1 MYKLLLVTDRQD
13 VRQAF
18 ESITNWGQMMF
29 RPITIIDSVEEALQ
43 YLQCNSVDAL
53 GYCITGDDVA
63 AMRQYVA
70 DHPSLPVFQSHADPA
85 LLAEEMQ
92 RTRRFLDRVHMDDS
106 DDFFE
111 DKVVLQML
119 RDELMNQLLA
129 GDIATREE
137 LLGRVK
143 LVRADASVV
152 LPCYLYDFDLPQGE
166 VYLADRW
173 HYGRE
178 RLQSALRN
186 NFFSRYVDGI
196 YYDVAVLTPRH
207 IRVFA
212 CPRMDSE
219 LAEKKAAQMVKKH
232 IEKVVGDIK
241 NYLDLDL
248 DLEQVTTLHNM
259 FDLIGHE

>member
-13 VRQAF
+13 VKQAF

-29 RPITIIDSVEEALQ
+29 RPITIISSVEEALE
-43 YLQCNSVDAL
+43 YLRCNSVDAL
-53 GYCITGDDVA
+53 GYCLTGDDVA

-70 DHPSLPVFQSHADPA
+70 DHPSLPVFQSHADTA
-85 LLAEEMQ
+85 MLVDEMQ
-92 RTRRFLDRVHMDDS
+92 RTRRFLDRMHMDDS
-106 DDFFE
+106 DDCFE
-111 DKVVLQML
+111 EKVVLQML
-119 RDELMNQLLA
+119 RDELMNQLLS
-129 GDIATREE
+129 GEIATKEE
-137 LLGRVK
+137 LLSRVK

-186 NFFSRYVDGI
+186 NFFSRFVDGI

-212 CPRMDSE
+212 CPRMDCE
-219 LAEKKAAQMVKKH
+219 LPEKKAAQMVKKH
-232 IEKVVGDIK
+232 VENVVAAIK

-248 DLEQVTTLHNM
+248 DLEQVTSLHNI
-259 FDLIGHE
+259 FDLISQE

>member
-29 RPITIIDSVEEALQ
+29 RPITIIGSVEEALE
-43 YLQCNSVDAL
+43 YLRCNSVDAM
-53 GYCITGDDVA
+53 GYCLTGDDVA

-70 DHPSLPVFQSHADPA
+70 DHPSLPIFQSHADME
-85 LLAEEMQ
+85 LLAEELQ
-92 RTRRFLDRVHMDDS
+92 RTRRFLDRMHVDDS
-106 DDFFE
+106 DEYFGE
-111 DKVVLQML
+111 AVVLQML

-129 GDIATREE
+129 GEIPTREE

-143 LVRADASVV
+143 LVRANASVV

-212 CPRMDSE
+212 CPRMDCE
-219 LAEKKAAQMVKKH
+219 MPENEAAQTVRRH
-232 IEKVVGDIK
+232 IEKVIGDIK

-248 DLEQVTTLHNM
+248 NLEQVTTLNNM
-259 FDLIGHE
+259 FDLVSQE

>member
-13 VRQAF
+13 VRQAY
-18 ESITNWGQMMF
+18 ESITNWGQMML
-29 RPITIIDSVEEALQ
+29 RPITIIDSVEEGLE
-43 YLQCNSVDAL
+43 YLRRNSVDAL
-53 GYCITGDDVA
+53 GYCLANDDVA

-70 DHPSLPVFQSHADPA
+70 DHPSLPVFQSHTDPS
-85 LLAEEMQ
+85 LLVEEMQ
-92 RTRRFLDRVHMDDS
+92 RTRRFLDRMHMDDS
-106 DDFFE
+106 DEVFE
-111 DKVVLQML
+111 EKVALQML

-129 GDIATREE
+129 GEIITKEE
-137 LLGRVK
+137 LVGRVK
-143 LVRADASVV
+143 LVRANASLV

-166 VYLADRW
+166 IYLSDRW

-186 NFFSRYVDGI
+186 NFFSRYVNGI

-212 CPRMDSE
+212 CLRMDSE
-219 LAEKKAAQMVKKH
+219 LSDEKAERMIKKH
-232 IEKVVGDIK
+232 VDKVVNDIK

-248 DLEQVTTLHNM
+248 DLEQVTRLENM
-259 FDLIGHE
+259 YELIGHE